1 MAQIKRFSNA
11 IELTVK
17 GSDEKIKVDFTDKRI
32 INKLLKLVR
41 KYQHIDEYV
50 DDKMKLLSDI
60 TNSTVDLIKSMGID
74 IDSADDIT
82 EENFEKFLQDKV
94 AENKKEEVKTI
105 VEDANIDLMIAA
117 SDLEIEILQNFKNEV
132 DDAFNAP
139 ITTFMF
145 GDTLPPL
152 EYYVEL
158 FDAITPYIQKAKA
171 NENKMLQAINE
182 KYDLNKKVVD
192 FPNREQL

>member
-41 KYQHIDEYV
+41 KYKRIDEYV
-50 DDKMKLLSDI
+50 EEKMQILVDI
-60 TNSTVDLIKSMGID
+60 TNSTVELIKSMGIN
-74 IDSADDIT
+74 IENAEEIT
-82 EENFEKFLQDKV
+82 EDNLETFLQNKVPADKV
-94 AENKKEEVKTI
+94 DEVKKEI
-105 VEDANIDLMIAA
+105 EDTNIELMIAA
-117 SDLEIEILQNFKNEV
+117 SDIEISILKDFKDEV

-139 ITTFMF
+139 ITSFMF

-158 FDAITPYIQKAKA
+158 FDAITPYIKKAKA
-171 NENKMLQAINE
+171 NEDKMLNAINE
-182 KYDLNKKVVD
+182 KYNLKNVVE
-192 FPNREQL
+192 FSKREQI

>member
-74 IDSADDIT
+74 IESADDIS

-94 AENKKEEVKTI
+94 AENKKEEVKSI
-105 VEDANIDLMIAA
+105 VSDANIDLMIAA
-117 SDLEIEILQNFKNEV
+117 SDLEIEVLQDFKNEV

-145 GDTLPPL
+145 GD
-152 EYYVEL
+152 
-158 FDAITPYIQKAKA
+158 
-171 NENKMLQAINE
+171 
-182 KYDLNKKVVD
+182 
-192 FPNREQL
+192 

>member
-50 DDKMKLLSDI
+50 DDKMKSLEEIQSSVID
-60 TNSTVDLIKSMGID
+60 TIKSMGID
-74 IDSADDIT
+74 IESAEEIS

-94 AENKKEEVKTI
+94 PENKKEQIKLEI
-105 VEDANIDLMIAA
+105 EMANIDLMIAA
-117 SDLEIEILQNFKNEV
+117 SDLEIEVLQDFKNEV

-158 FDAITPYIQKAKA
+158 FEAITPYIQKAKA

>member
-50 DDKMKLLSDI
+50 DDKMKILSDI

-74 IDSADDIT
+74 IESA
-82 EENFEKFLQDKV
+82 EEISEDNFEKFLQDKV
-94 AENKKEEVKTI
+94 AENKKEEIKT
-105 VEDANIDLMIAA
+105 VVSDANIDLMIAA
-117 SDLEIEILQNFKNEV
+117 SDLEIEILTDFKNEV
-132 DDAFNAP
+132 DDAFNAH
-139 ITTFMF
+139 ITAFMF

-171 NENKMLQAINE
+171 SEDKMLKAINE
-182 KYDLNKKVVD
+182 KYDLNNKVVD
-192 FPNREQL
+192 FKAREQL

>member
-41 KYQHIDEYV
+41 KYKRIDEYV
-50 DDKMKLLSDI
+50 EDKMQILVDI
-60 TNSTVDLIKSMGID
+60 TNSTIELIKSMGID
-74 IDSADDIT
+74 IESAEEIT
-82 EENFEKFLQDKV
+82 EDNLETFLQNKVPADKV
-94 AENKKEEVKTI
+94 DEVKKEI
-105 VEDANIDLMIAA
+105 EDTNIELMIAA
-117 SDLEIEILQNFKNEV
+117 SDIEVSILQDFKNEV

-139 ITTFMF
+139 ITSFMF

-158 FDAITPYIQKAKA
+158 FDAITPYIKKAKA
-171 NENKMLQAINE
+171 NEDKMLNAINE
-182 KYDLNKKVVD
+182 KYNLKNVVESRK
-192 FPNREQL
+192 REQL

>member
-17 GSDEKIKVDFTDKRI
+17 GSDEKIKVDFTDKRV

-41 KYQHIDEYV
+41 KYKRIDEYV
-50 DDKMKLLSDI
+50 EDKMQTLVDI
-60 TNSTVDLIKSMGID
+60 TNSTVELIKSMGIN
-74 IDSADDIT
+74 IENAEEIT
-82 EENFEKFLQDKV
+82 EDNLETFLQNKVPADKV
-94 AENKKEEVKTI
+94 DEVKKEI
-105 VEDANIDLMIAA
+105 EDTNIELMIAA
-117 SDLEIEILQNFKNEV
+117 SDIEISILKDFKDEV

-139 ITTFMF
+139 ITSFMF

-158 FDAITPYIQKAKA
+158 FDAITPYIKKAKA
-171 NENKMLQAINE
+171 NEDKMLNAINE
-182 KYDLNKKVVD
+182 KYNLKNVVE
-192 FPNREQL
+192 FSKREQI

>member
-41 KYQHIDEYV
+41 KYKRIDEYV
-50 DDKMKLLSDI
+50 EDKMQILVDI
-60 TNSTVDLIKSMGID
+60 TNSTVELIKSMGID
-74 IDSADDIT
+74 IESAEEIT
-82 EENFEKFLQDKV
+82 EDNLETFLQNKVPVDKV
-94 AENKKEEVKTI
+94 DEVKKEI
-105 VEDANIDLMIAA
+105 EDTNIELMIAA
-117 SDLEIEILQNFKNEV
+117 SDIEVSILQDFKNEV

-139 ITTFMF
+139 ITSFMF

-158 FDAITPYIQKAKA
+158 FDAITPYIKKAKA
-171 NENKMLQAINE
+171 NEDKMLNAINE
-182 KYDLNKKVVD
+182 KYNLKNVVE
-192 FPNREQL
+192 FSKREQL